1 MGIKLI
7 VCDIDGTLID
17 KTEVISERLSTVID
31 ECRSHGIGF
40 TIDSGRTREVV
51 KDIVSKLAIKEPYV
65 TANGACIFK
74 EDRCI
79 VYEGF
84 SAEPIKQI
92 IRESD
97 ESGLTVT
104 LSNAYLERALRETD
118 YVKEHRRLGNR
129 FQKLMP
135 YHEID
140 WSESFIKIMFM
151 DEHRS
156 GKIERI
162 RKLLEAYKN
171 EYWITTYSNTA
182 VEIGPVN
189 CNKATGLKK
198 MASLMNV
205 STDEIMACG
214 DFNNDYEM
222 ILEAGIGVAVGNACH
237 ELKAVADYVTQGEN
251 YHGVLEAIDKFCY
264 WNK

>member
-1 MGIKLI
+1 MKY
-7 VCDIDGTLID
+7 C
-17 KTEVISERLSTVID
+17 
-31 ECRSHGIGF
+31 
-40 TIDSGRTREVV
+40 
-51 KDIVSKLAIKEPYV
+51 
-65 TANGACIFK
+65 
-74 EDRCI
+74 
-79 VYEGF
+79 
-84 SAEPIKQI
+84 
-92 IRESD
+92 
-97 ESGLTVT
+97 
-104 LSNAYLERALRETD
+104 
-118 YVKEHRRLGNR
+118 
-129 FQKLMP
+129 
-135 YHEID
+135 
-140 WSESFIKIMFM
+140 
-151 DEHRS
+151 
-156 GKIERI
+156 